1 MKAAWDTSVL
11 FYLFSDQD
19 LAKREVIRRLWAET
33 HERFLP
39 YQVVQEL
46 LFVLMRKLGLGL
58 EELEELTRA
67 LEAEAEIGAIEDIWP
82 TFFDLLSTGEFQFW
96 DAFVVAE
103 SLLAGARVL
112 FSEDMQDGR
121 KIGSLTIRNPF
132 ALKKT

>member
-11 FYLFSDQD
+11 YYLFSDQD

-103 SLLAGARVL
+103 SLLAGAQVL